1 MEEDVQEQES
11 PTHAADPSPEAFLA
25 EVNAA
30 DSGWSEKYG
39 GPLGVA
45 ARSAALQAELSR
57 QSEMIAA
64 VRVAAIQELLKSRS
78 GVEVAALLG
87 VSKSAIS
94 KAAKS
99 PAWKDPAW

>member
-1 MEEDVQEQES
+1 MKDDDQ
-11 PTHAADPSPEAFLA
+11 ADWPRTYDGNPSPEEFLA
-25 EVNAA
+25 EVQAA
-30 DSGWSEKYG
+30 EPGWSEKFG

-64 VRVAAIQELLKSRS
+64 VRVAAIQELLKTQA
-78 GVEVAALLG
+78 GIEVAASLG

-94 KAAKS
+94 KATKS
-99 PAWKDPAW
+99 PTWKDPTW